1 MELVSIAANQ
11 IIIMFIILV
20 LGFLCYKA
28 KIIGEN
34 ANKALSDVLLHLI
47 NPILIF
53 VSYQTDFKKEML
65 LGLGAAFLMAILSH
79 LFFLLAAHF
88 CVKKSEQQDY
98 LVERCSLVYTNCGFF
113 GIPLVNGIFGSEG
126 VLYLTAYITIFNL
139 LIWTHCVS
147 VFKEETNLRSAVK
160 VLKSPTILAIIIG
173 IPMLIFQIRI
183 PELLLHSLEM
193 IKEMNTPVA
202 MLVAGISLAQT
213 DLKKILQK
221 PRLYGV
227 SFLKMLILPVLS
239 MVLLKLLFG
248 SGMVCEI
255 IVIAGACPS
264 ATMVTMFALEH
275 NRDYKYSSEI
285 FAFTNVLAV
294 FTIPLVI
301 FLFEL
306 WQFPGL
312 FPVLP

>member
-65 LGLGAAFLMAILSH
+65 LGLSAAFLMAILSH

-147 VFKEETNLRSAVK
+147 VFKE
-160 VLKSPTILAIIIG
+160 
-173 IPMLIFQIRI
+173 
-183 PELLLHSLEM
+183 
-193 IKEMNTPVA
+193 
-202 MLVAGISLAQT
+202 
-213 DLKKILQK
+213 
-221 PRLYGV
+221 
-227 SFLKMLILPVLS
+227 
-239 MVLLKLLFG
+239 
-248 SGMVCEI
+248 
-255 IVIAGACPS
+255 
-264 ATMVTMFALEH
+264 
-275 NRDYKYSSEI
+275 
-285 FAFTNVLAV
+285 
-294 FTIPLVI
+294 
-301 FLFEL
+301 
-306 WQFPGL
+306 
-312 FPVLP
+312 

>member
-11 IIIMFIILV
+11 IITMFIILV

-65 LGLGAAFLMAILSH
+65 PGLGAAFLMAILSH
-79 LFFLLAAHF
+79 LFFLLAARF
-88 CVKKSEQQDY
+88 CVRKSDRQDY

-147 VFKEETNLRSAVK
+147 VFKEQTDIRSLVQ

-173 IPMLIFQIRI
+173 LPMLIFQIRL
-183 PELLLHSLEM
+183 PGLLLRSLEM

-213 DLKKILQK
+213 DLKKIFQK

-227 SFLKMLILPVLS
+227 SFLKMLIFPILS

-264 ATMVTMFALEH
+264 ATMVTMFALEQK
-275 NRDYKYSSEI
+275 RDYKYSSEI
-285 FAFTNVLAV
+285 FAFTNVLAAL
-294 FTIPLVI
+294 TIPLVI

>member
-1 MELVSIAANQ
+1 MELVSIAASQ
-11 IIIMFIILV
+11 ICIMFIIMV
-20 LGFLCYKA
+20 LAFLCYKL
-28 KIIGEN
+28 KIVGEN
-34 ANKALSDVLLHLI
+34 ANKVLSDVLLHLI

-53 VSYQTDFKKEML
+53 VSYQTDFRQEML

-79 LFFLLAAHF
+79 ILFLILARLLIP
-88 CVKKSEQQDY
+88 KSEKQDY
-98 LVERCSLVYTNCGFF
+98 LVERSSLIYTNCGFF

-126 VLYLTAYITIFNL
+126 VVYLTAYVTVFNL

-147 VFKEETNLRSAVK
+147 TFKNQTDVRSVLK

-173 IPMLIFQIRI
+173 LPMLIFQIHI
-183 PELLLHSLEM
+183 PGLLLSSLEM
-193 IKEMNTPVA
+193 LKEMNTPMA

-213 DLKKILQK
+213 DLKKIFLK
-221 PRLYGV
+221 PRLYLV
-227 SFLKMLILPVLS
+227 CFLRMLALPLLA
-239 MVLLKLLFG
+239 MVMLKLLFG

-255 IVIAGACPS
+255 LVIAGACPV

-275 NRDYKYSSEI
+275 KRDYKYSSEI

-294 FTIPLVI
+294 LTIPLVI

-306 WQFPGL
+306 WQYPGIFPIL
-312 FPVLP
+312 